1 MKQSYNKSCD
11 NYQPMISFQ
20 LKVMSHNLFS
30 SKFLSFTIY
39 SKTERAMAQLLPLYV
54 KTNFI

>member
-1 MKQSYNKSCD
+1 MKSMY
-11 NYQPMISFQ
+11 
-20 LKVMSHNLFS
+20 LLHMSHDLFS

-39 SKTERAMAQLLPLYV
+39 SKTEHTMAQLLPENV